1 MAKDTTIQIVKE
13 DPKIEAYKL
22 ALLKEAQALSK
33 KDLADEL
40 PIYQIA
46 GMDPLQTR
54 ALELA
59 EQGIGAYEPYMTDAD
74 VASAAS
80 YGALTSGVDPSQL
93 TELTQQ
99 YMTPYMDAVG
109 AEINRAYDIQQAQQ
123 AGQSIGQGAFGGSR
137 AALLQNEIDRDR
149 TSALAKAQAD
159 AYMNAQQAASGMMD
173 RSLQGGQALGTLA
186 LQQAGL
192 GELLQQLGQ
201 KETQYLYDVGKAQ
214 QAQDQAVL
222 EAERMS
228 DLQSLYQPY
237 QNLAF
242 LSDIYKGA
250 PSSQMS
256 LTSTTAPQASP
267 FQTYLGLGI
276 GGLSAAAGAKEAG
289 LF

>member
-33 KDLADEL
+33 KELADEL

-80 YGALTSGVDPSQL
+80 YGALTSGVDPNQL

-109 AEINRAYDIQQAQQ
+109 SEINRAYDIQQAQQ

-149 TSALAKAQAD
+149 AGALAKAQAD

>member
-149 TSALAKAQAD
+149 AGALAKAQAD

>member
-22 ALLKEAQALSK
+22 ALLKEAQALSQ

-109 AEINRAYDIQQAQQ
+109 SEINRAYDIQQAQQ
-123 AGQSIGQGAFGGSR
+123 TGQSIGQGAFGGSR

-149 TSALAKAQAD
+149 VGALAKAQAD

-201 KETQYLYDVGKAQ
+201 RETQYLYDAGKAQ

>member
-1 MAKDTTIQIVKE
+1 MGK
-13 DPKIEAYKL
+13 
-22 ALLKEAQALSK
+22 ALS
-33 KDLADEL
+33 
-40 PIYQIA
+40 
-46 GMDPLQTR
+46 
-54 ALELA
+54 
-59 EQGIGAYEPYMTDAD
+59 
-74 VASAAS
+74 
-80 YGALTSGVDPSQL
+80 
-93 TELTQQ
+93 
-99 YMTPYMDAVG
+99 
-109 AEINRAYDIQQAQQ
+109 
-123 AGQSIGQGAFGGSR
+123 GSR

-149 TSALAKAQAD
+149 TGALAKAQAD

-192 GELLQQLGQ
+192 GELLQNLGQ
-201 KETQYLYDVGKAQ
+201 QETQYLYDVGKAQ

>member
-1 MAKDTTIQIVKE
+1 MAKETTIQIVKE

-22 ALLKEAQALSK
+22 ALLKEAQALSQ
-33 KDLADEL
+33 KDLAGEL

-74 VASAAS
+74 IASGDS
-80 YGALTSGVDPSQL
+80 YNALTSGVDPNQL
-93 TELTQQ
+93 TQLTQQ

-109 AEINRAYDIQQAQQ
+109 SEINRAYDIQQAQQ
-123 AGQSIGQGAFGGSR
+123 TGQSIGQGAFGGSR

-149 TSALAKAQAD
+149 VGALAKAQAD

-201 KETQYLYDVGKAQ
+201 QETQYLYDAGKAQ

>member
-22 ALLKEAQALSK
+22 ALLKEAQALSQ

-109 AEINRAYDIQQAQQ
+109 SEINRAYDIQQAQQ

-149 TSALAKAQAD
+149 ASALAKAQAD

-201 KETQYLYDVGKAQ
+201 RETQYLYDAGKAQ